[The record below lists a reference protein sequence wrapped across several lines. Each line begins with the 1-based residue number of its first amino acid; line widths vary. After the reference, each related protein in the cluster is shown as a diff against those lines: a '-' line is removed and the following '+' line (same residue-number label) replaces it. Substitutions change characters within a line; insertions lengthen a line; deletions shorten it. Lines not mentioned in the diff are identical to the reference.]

1 MGILLPV
8 LLGGLKEIVHM
19 EHWPSAGVVGV
30 YVASDSS
37 FLRSLPQ
44 AQNKVCTES
53 TAPGPGPPFAQ
64 A

>member
-8 LLGGLKEIVHM
+8 LLGSLQDILHM
-19 EHWPSAGVVGV
+19 EHWPSASVVGV

-44 AQNKVCTES
+44 AQNKVCAKS
-53 TAPGPGPPFAQ
+53 TAPGPGPPVAR